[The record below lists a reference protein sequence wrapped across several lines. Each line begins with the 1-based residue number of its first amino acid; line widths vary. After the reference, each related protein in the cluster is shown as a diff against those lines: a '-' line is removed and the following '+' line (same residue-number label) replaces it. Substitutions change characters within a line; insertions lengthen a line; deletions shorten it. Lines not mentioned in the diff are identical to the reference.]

1 VTISYVDVD
10 QRAGVRL
17 AVDRLAALGRR
28 CIATITGPLDM
39 PAAQDRL
46 AAFEEAAR
54 AHGLHPSHVE
64 GDFTRNGGER
74 AAARLLSELPDVD
87 GVFVANDLMA
97 DGALR
102 VLQEAGR
109 RVPDEVAV
117 IGFDD
122 STAALE
128 CHPPL
133 STVRQ
138 PVEEMAGEMA
148 ELLLTR
154 IREPGRSP
162 RSVIFNPELVLRA
175 SA

>member
-1 VTISYVDVD
+1 
-10 QRAGVRL
+10 
-17 AVDRLAALGRR
+17 
-28 CIATITGPLDM
+28 
-39 PAAQDRL
+39 
-46 AAFEEAAR
+46 
-54 AHGLHPSHVE
+54 
-64 GDFTRNGGER
+64 
-74 AAARLLSELPDVD
+74 
-87 GVFVANDLMA
+87 VFVANDLMA

-148 ELLLTR
+148 QLLMTR
-154 IREPGRSP
+154 IREPHRSP
-162 RSVIFNPELVLRA
+162 RSIIFNPELVLRA